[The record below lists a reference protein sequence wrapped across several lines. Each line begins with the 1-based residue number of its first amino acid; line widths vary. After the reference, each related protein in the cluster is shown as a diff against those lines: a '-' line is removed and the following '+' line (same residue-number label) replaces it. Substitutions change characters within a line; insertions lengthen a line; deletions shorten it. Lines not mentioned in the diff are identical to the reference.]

1 MELHVSPSPPLPL
14 PPPEGVIVL
23 YPDGTWTEE
32 DVCPPELVEETAPNN
47 WRFCRDPGL
56 RDRIPSLWVPPINGI
71 PYHEVEEIFED
82 IKDALMAI
90 DGVSTVVLGGTS
102 IEVYTAKPG
111 LVPEEVEGIPIIT
124 LPPFFATTLSD
135 TLSTTVRPLKGGVGI
150 SSPHEKIGYYY
161 SGTLTAVALAAGEPW
176 LVLPAHLLKFPQ
188 DDPPC
193 PIEKGKKFKKLH
205 ECPKYGGSTRTIQQ
219 PPKTKTNVG
228 RATRWDIVPWRSRT
242 PLTLDVAAAFA
253 DTDTDAT
260 KVYRP
265 RLVSP
270 NIFRLWSSV

>member
-1 MELHVSPSPPLPL
+1 MGGHTRFPLL
-14 PPPEGVIVL
+14 PPPEGMIVL

-32 DVCPPELVEETAPNN
+32 DDCPPELVEQLAPNN
-47 WRFCRDPGL
+47 WRFCRDPE
-56 RDRIPSLWVPPINGI
+56 RQDRIPSLWMPPINGI

-90 DGVSTVVLGGTS
+90 DGVSDVALGDTG
-102 IEVYTAKPG
+102 IHVYTDKPE
-111 LVPEEVEGIPIIT
+111 LVPEEVEGVPLII
-124 LPPFFATTLSD
+124 LAPFYGTPLSHTED
-135 TLSTTVRPLKGGVGI
+135 IRLRPLKAAAR
-150 SSPHEKIGYYY
+150 IGAPAAIADDAV
-161 SGTLTAVALAAGEPW
+161 GTLTAVALAAGEPW
-176 LVLPAHLLKFPQ
+176 LVLPAHILKFPQ
-188 DDPPC
+188 DKPPC
-193 PIEKGKKFKKLH
+193 PIEKGKKLH

-219 PPKTKTNVG
+219 PPKAKNVG

-242 PLTLDVAAAFA
+242 PRTLDVAAAFA